1 MQLLARNIP
10 NPSPHN
16 IFLGDL
22 VVCENP
28 LDKGNLLVRRV
39 RRIAQDVSNPEK
51 AVVWVSSE
59 MLNGGIDSKMFGY
72 IPIESI
78 LGRACYYYNDTIVL
92 LVVFF
97 ELQDH
102 GPIENS
108 EKSLVFDR
116 EYISQGEHFFL

>member
-1 MQLLARNIP
+1 M
-10 NPSPHN
+10 
-16 IFLGDL
+16 GDL

-92 LVVFF
+92 LVVSF
-97 ELQDH
+97 EL
-102 GPIENS
+102 
-108 EKSLVFDR
+108 
-116 EYISQGEHFFL
+116 